1 MKLPIK
7 KVVMP
12 STLAGMK
19 NGQLPDRI
27 TKEVGPS
34 GKLEITAAR
43 AWLAL
48 VAAGKEAGWDLT
60 YTYGGTFRS
69 YVSQVDLF
77 KRRYTI
83 KYSPTRNSSRH
94 SRKWNGQ
101 RWWKLRGVAAAA
113 TPGRSNHGW
122 GLAIDTALGKHP
134 REAKTIG
141 PALQW
146 LVETAPEFGFSWEM
160 QSEPWHIRYVTGDKI
175 PQAVLDFE
183 AGTPRVEK
191 PVVKEED
198 YRRQTCR
205 RGMRGNSAVK
215 EMQERLTKA
224 GYRTYADGWFGRKTE
239 QSVRKFQRANGLKVD
254 AICGPKTWRKLIEA
268 TSG

>member
-1 MKLPIK
+1 MKLPIQ

-12 STLAGMK
+12 STLAGIT
-19 NGQLPDRI
+19 NGKLPDRI

-48 VAAGKEAGWDLT
+48 VAAAKDAGWDLT

-77 KRRYTI
+77 KRRYTL
-83 KYSPTRNSSRH
+83 KFGAKNVTSQ

-101 RWWKLRGVAAAA
+101 RWWRLRGVAAAA
-113 TPGRSNHGW
+113 TPGKSNHGW
-122 GLAIDTALGKHP
+122 GLAIDTALGAHP
-134 REAKTIG
+134 KDAKPIT
-141 PALQW
+141 PALGW
-146 LVETAPEFGFSWEM
+146 LVENAPEYGFSWELK
-160 QSEPWHIRYVTGDKI
+160 SEPWHIRYVTGDKI
-175 PQAVLDFE
+175 PQAVIDFE
-183 AGTPRVEK
+183 AGTSRVEK

-198 YRRQTCR
+198 YRRHTCR
-205 RGMRGNSAVK
+205 RGMRGNKAVR

-224 GYRTYADGWFGRKTE
+224 GYRTLADGWFGRKTE
-239 QSVRKFQRANGLKVD
+239 QSLRRFQASNGLKVD

-268 TSG
+268 TNG

>member
-1 MKLPIK
+1 MKLPIQ

-12 STLAGMK
+12 STLAGIT
-19 NGQLPDRI
+19 NGKLPDRI

-48 VAAGKEAGWDLT
+48 VAAAKDAGYDLT

-69 YVSQVDLF
+69 YMSQVDLF
-77 KRRYTI
+77 KRRYTL
-83 KYSPTRNSSRH
+83 KFGVGNVTSQSRT
-94 SRKWNGQ
+94 WNGQ
-101 RWWKLRGVAAAA
+101 RWWKLRSVAAAA
-113 TPGRSNHGW
+113 TPGTSNHGW
-122 GLAIDTALGKHP
+122 GLAIDTALGAHP
-134 REAKTIG
+134 KDATPIT
-141 PALQW
+141 PALGW
-146 LVETAPEFGFSWEM
+146 LVENAPEYGFSWELK
-160 QSEPWHIRYVTGDKI
+160 SEPWHIRYVTGDKI

-191 PVVKEED
+191 PVVQEED

-205 RGMRGNSAVK
+205 RGMRGNNAVR

-224 GYRTYADGWFGRKTE
+224 GFRTSADGWFGRKTE
-239 QSVRKFQRANGLKVD
+239 QSLRKFQASNGLTVD

-268 TSG
+268 TNG